1 MALVHPLISLA
12 AAGWRG
18 NIPLLSDILTQIGT
32 VVTAHAVWVE
42 KSTLTLLAGIRFLA
56 VRRESLNKAKVR
68 LNKIR
73 LRLYNLIFKN
83 CGHSVSYASY
93 ALSCLL

>member
-1 MALVHPLISLA
+1 MALAHPLISLA

-56 VRRESLNKAKVR
+56 VRRESLNKVRVR

-73 LRLYNLIFKN
+73 LRLNKIRFRLNKIRLRLFRNNNKI
-83 CGHSVSYASY
+83 
-93 ALSCLL
+93 